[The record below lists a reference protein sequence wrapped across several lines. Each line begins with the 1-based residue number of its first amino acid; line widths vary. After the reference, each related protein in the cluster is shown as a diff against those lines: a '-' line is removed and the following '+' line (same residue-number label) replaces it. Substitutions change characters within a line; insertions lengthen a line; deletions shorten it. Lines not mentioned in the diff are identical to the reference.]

1 MDKYTMVVA
10 IVAITVTF
18 GFLYDVYKKHMQ
30 YKEKQLNHKNYTSN
44 ENSALKVQVSKLES
58 RIEIL
63 ERIVTDEGYQV
74 KKEINNL

>member
-18 GFLYDVYKKHMQ
+18 GFLFDVYKKHMQ
-30 YKEKQLNHKNYTSN
+30 YKEKQLNNEKASSN
-44 ENSALKVQVSKLES
+44 ENQALQAKVVKLES
-58 RIEIL
+58 RIEVL